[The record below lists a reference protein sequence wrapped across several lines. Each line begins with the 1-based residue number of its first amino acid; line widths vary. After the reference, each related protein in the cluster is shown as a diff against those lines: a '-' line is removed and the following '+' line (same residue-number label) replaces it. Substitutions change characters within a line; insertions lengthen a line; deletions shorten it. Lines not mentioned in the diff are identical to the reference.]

1 MREDKH
7 SGFAAGADAEST
19 HIMSERQR
27 NGCRAAARAERWQEA
42 ASMEKRKRRED
53 EVYMKMAIAATAFL
67 GIVEAADWLL
77 RIFL

>member
-1 MREDKH
+1 MRGDKP
-7 SGFAAGADAEST
+7 SG

-27 NGCRAAARAERWQEA
+27 NGCRAVARAERWQEA

-77 RIFL
+77 RVLI